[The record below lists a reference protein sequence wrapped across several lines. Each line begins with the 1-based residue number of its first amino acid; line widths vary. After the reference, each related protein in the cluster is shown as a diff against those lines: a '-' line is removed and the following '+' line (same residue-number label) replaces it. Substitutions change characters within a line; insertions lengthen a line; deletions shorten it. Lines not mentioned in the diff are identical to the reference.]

1 MTKIGQYEIMYE
13 LGRGDVS
20 IVYLAYDA
28 VACREVAVKMICLP
42 ESFSEEQKQEYRA
55 GFLREAKASLSLNHA
70 GIVTTYYCHDQGNEG
85 EPYTSM
91 EYVAGKSLKALFESA
106 ECREPGD
113 VFAVVE
119 ATTDALHAAH
129 RVGVFHGDVR
139 PANILVRRSDDAV
152 KIGDFGIG
160 RFPPAADSAAYM
172 APECQDGSPADAR
185 SDLFSLAVILYEGLC
200 GKLPFQGDDAKSTM
214 TAVMHSKPDPV
225 TECAPGMPT
234 SVDGFFL
241 RALAKDPDHRFPDGM
256 SFLEEL
262 LFVRK
267 DYEASRQGVPLVS
280 MEPDV
285 ARVADAP
292 EPEAAPELSPEQ
304 SVDDPPVA
312 IEEPT
317 AKADWR
323 WLMPA
328 GIAAAVALSFFS
340 GWLIRGGDTEAEAEP
355 APQRLLSSLEQSAP
369 ERSTGDGPN
378 LTTTYDGDPRRWE
391 LVGEPGS
398 LDAASVVELAGDDG
412 SEGNAQ
418 PEPQP
423 ESPALDA
430 PADEPAGS
438 ISIQVVEPLL
448 KPMKT
453 PQPSKVAEVPEST
466 RPAPAKPVVVP
477 EPAVQEEAPS
487 FLSQAVAEP
496 VPSSAAPVQSG
507 LTQSAQI
514 APGHLVVEIRSS
526 IKKGTLFLFVDE
538 ELILKQPLA
547 AEGGLMKRMVKK
559 GEGSLEHFDTQLE
572 IPTGEHKLHALVHRS
587 GKEEWRETLVLQ
599 VESAQTYSV
608 LAKLGRM
615 MGFGGGISLN
625 LESGVEAGLTATP
638 EGL

>member
-1 MTKIGQYEIMYE
+1 MTKIGQYEIMQE

-42 ESFSEEQKQEYRA
+42 ESFSEEQKQECRA

-70 GIVTTYYCHDQGNEG
+70 GIVTTYYCHDQGDEG

-91 EYVAGKSLKALFESA
+91 EYVAGRSLKALFEGA

-113 VFAVVE
+113 VFAIVE

-241 RALAKDPDHRFPDGM
+241 RALAKDPDHRFPGGM

-304 SVDDPPVA
+304 SLDDPPVA

-317 AKADWR
+317 AKADRR
-323 WLMPA
+323 WPIPA

-340 GWLIRGGDTEAEAEP
+340 GWLIRGGGDTEAEAEP
-355 APQRLLSSLEQSAP
+355 APQRLLSILEQSAP
-369 ERSTGDGPN
+369 ERSTEDGPN
-378 LTTTYDGDPRRWE
+378 LTTTYDPRRW
-391 LVGEPGS
+391 
-398 LDAASVVELAGDDG
+398 DAASVVELAGDDG
-412 SEGNAQ
+412 GEGNAQ
-418 PEPQP
+418 PEPEP
-423 ESPALDA
+423 PALDA

-448 KPMKT
+448 KPTEKT

-466 RPAPAKPVVVP
+466 RPAPAKPVVAP
-477 EPAVQEEAPS
+477 KPAVQEEAPS

-496 VPSSAAPVQSG
+496 VPSRAAPVQSG

-538 ELILKQPLA
+538 ELILKQLLA

-559 GEGSLEHFDTQLE
+559 GEGSLEHFDAQLE
-572 IPTGEHKLHALVHRS
+572 IPAGEHKLHALVYRP
-587 GKEEWRETLVLQ
+587 GKKQEWRETLVLQ

-615 MGFGGGISLN
+615 MGFGGGVSLN
-625 LESGVEAGLTATP
+625 LESGVEAGVTATP